1 MLKFHYD
8 FLFLLLGWKEN
19 PVEFDSTFNESRFTW
34 AWGSPDILPMF
45 AKGAS
50 GDHVFTSMYKDVA
63 EDFADE
69 DASKLD
75 TWVFEEV
82 QEFFASAKNNE
93 TLKQMLSQDQI
104 VFFLHLLGKLFKS
117 VPVLSISL
125 SDKNLS
131 MSFDSQDGVG
141 KVSISHP
148 R

>member
-1 MLKFHYD
+1 
-8 FLFLLLGWKEN
+8 
-19 PVEFDSTFNESRFTW
+19 
-34 AWGSPDILPMF
+34 MF

-75 TWVFEEV
+75 TWVFDQV

-104 VFFLHLLGKLFKS
+104 VFFLHLLGKLFKP
-117 VPVLSISL
+117 VPALSISL

-131 MSFDSQDGVG
+131 MSFHSQDGTG

-148 R
+148 RSTD